1 MIDQL
6 LYAEKTRRNKK
17 MADNFRVQISG
28 LNSGVT
34 ELVTLNQQFTNVMKQ
49 LQESVATLSA
59 QWEGEAKEKYNTA
72 MNQDV
77 EMMLKFSELM
87 QRYIEALADIS
98 KNYSNTEQTNVGII
112 K

>member
-1 MIDQL
+1 
-6 LYAEKTRRNKK
+6 

-34 ELVTLNQQFTNVMKQ
+34 ELVNLNQQFSNVMKQ
-49 LQESVATLSA
+49 VRDSVVTLSS
-59 QWEGEAKEKYNTA
+59 QWEGEAKDKFNTA

-77 EMMLKFSELM
+77 EMMMKFHDLM
-87 QRYIEALADIS
+87 QRYIEALANIS
-98 KNYSNTEQTNVGII
+98 KSYSNTEQTNVGLI